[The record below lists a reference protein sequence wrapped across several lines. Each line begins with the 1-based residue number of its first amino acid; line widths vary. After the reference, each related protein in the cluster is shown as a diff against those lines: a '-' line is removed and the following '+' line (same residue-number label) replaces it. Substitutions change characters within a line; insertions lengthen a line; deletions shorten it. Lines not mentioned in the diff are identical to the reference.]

1 MEDNYKALNDPL
13 KSMNVL
19 DSKVLQNQ
27 EATFEEMENMAN
39 TGNNFRNEAFNA
51 FLDLKGLTN
60 ETEWNKIM
68 KEFNKL
74 IR

>member
-19 DSKVLQNQ
+19 DSKVLQNH

-39 TGNNFRNEAFNA
+39 AGNIFGNEAFNA
-51 FLDLKGLTN
+51 FLDLKDLTN

-74 IR
+74 IS

>member
-1 MEDNYKALNDPL
+1 
-13 KSMNVL
+13 MNVL

-51 FLDLKGLTN
+51 FLDFHFDMKDLTN
-60 ETEWNKIM
+60 DTEWNKIM

>member
-19 DSKVLQNQ
+19 DSKVLQNH

-39 TGNNFRNEAFNA
+39 A
-51 FLDLKGLTN
+51 
-60 ETEWNKIM
+60 
-68 KEFNKL
+68 
-74 IR
+74 